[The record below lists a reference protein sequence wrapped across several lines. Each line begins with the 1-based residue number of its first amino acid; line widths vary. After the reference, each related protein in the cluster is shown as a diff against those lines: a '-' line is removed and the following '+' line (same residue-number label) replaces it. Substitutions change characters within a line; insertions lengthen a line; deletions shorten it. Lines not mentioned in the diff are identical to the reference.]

1 MKYKIK
7 HIFVVLFV
15 SILFI
20 SCSNDDDTVSN
31 PSDNLTVEE
40 QLIGFWTRESFE
52 NESGVSELTEC
63 DKQTTQE
70 FTENNIL
77 NLTVYVDNDDFTG
90 CEVVLQ
96 TSANWE
102 LLSDTELKVFNVQQE
117 IVSDIE
123 IETINNETFLT
134 VTDNFEDGSFS
145 INVFKKVE

>member
-1 MKYKIK
+1 MNYKIK
-7 HIFVVLFV
+7 HQFLIIFVG
-15 SILFI
+15 ILLI
-20 SCSNDDDTVSN
+20 SCSSDDDSVSN
-31 PSDNLTVEE
+31 PDSNLTIEE

-52 NESGVSELTEC
+52 DESGVSELTEC

-90 CEVVLQ
+90 CDLALQ

-102 LLSDTELKVFNVQQE
+102 LLSDTELKVFNDQQE

-134 VTDNFEDGSFS
+134 VTDNFDDGSFA

>member
-1 MKYKIK
+1 MTYKIK
-7 HIFVVLFV
+7 HLFVIIFV
-15 SILFI
+15 SILLI
-20 SCSNDDDTVSN
+20 SCSSDDDSASN

-90 CEVVLQ
+90 CEVALQ
-96 TSANWE
+96 SSANWE
-102 LLSDTELKVFNVQQE
+102 LLSDTELKVFNDQQE

-134 VTDNFEDGSFS
+134 VTDNFDDGTFS

>member
-1 MKYKIK
+1 MNYKTKYHFLI
-7 HIFVVLFV
+7 IFLSLLFA
-15 SILFI
+15 
-20 SCSNDDDTVSN
+20 SCSSDDDSASN

-52 NESGVSELTEC
+52 DESGVSDLSEC

-70 FTENNIL
+70 FTEDNIL

-90 CEVVLQ
+90 CEVALQ

-102 LLSDTELKVFNVQQE
+102 LLSETELKVSNDQQE

-123 IETINNETFLT
+123 INTINNETFLT
-134 VTDNFEDGSFS
+134 VTDNFDDGSFN